1 MHKNQSNSEILKFD
15 DSFEISK
22 IIKTLIKNWKIIF
35 KISVYFIIIGII
47 FSLSLPNKYS
57 SYSVFVPH
65 LSSSKGTNSTIS
77 GLAGLAGINLSDTR
91 NNESEI
97 SPILYPKIVQSIPF
111 RLELLNSS
119 IYFKNNEVKVRDF
132 LKEENNKFSFYK
144 FLSKYVIGLPK
155 LILRNFVSENQ
166 ESDDYDIGIYSISR
180 EDQDLFKMLNEI
192 LSISINE
199 LDGFINLSST
209 YYYYNIPAQFVKNA
223 EKILQDKVIDYKS
236 KSSKELLLYS
246 EKQFKIKRAELN
258 DLQDQIAI
266 FRDKN
271 ININSSL
278 FQNRLDRLLSDS
290 QILQNVVTQLA
301 SQVEQA
307 KLQVSKD
314 TPVFT
319 VIQPVNIPFEKSG
332 PKRSLLVILFL
343 FFGIL
348 SSTTYVLFKTPLY
361 NFIKNIKS

>member
-1 MHKNQSNSEILKFD
+1 
-15 DSFEISK
+15 
-22 IIKTLIKNWKIIF
+22 
-35 KISVYFIIIGII
+35 
-47 FSLSLPNKYS
+47 
-57 SYSVFVPH
+57 YSVFVPH

-236 KSSKELLLYS
+236 KSSK
-246 EKQFKIKRAELN
+246 
-258 DLQDQIAI
+258 
-266 FRDKN
+266 
-271 ININSSL
+271 
-278 FQNRLDRLLSDS
+278 
-290 QILQNVVTQLA
+290 
-301 SQVEQA
+301 
-307 KLQVSKD
+307 
-314 TPVFT
+314 
-319 VIQPVNIPFEKSG
+319 
-332 PKRSLLVILFL
+332 
-343 FFGIL
+343 
-348 SSTTYVLFKTPLY
+348 
-361 NFIKNIKS
+361 